1 MSGTSSAKGATSDES
16 GAKRRGTAK
25 DEEMCAK
32 RLQGLKT
39 HCGASQGIARK
50 EHMTKRQKS
59 IMPGDTAERCY
70 LCKKHGRLDV
80 HHCLHGRNRRAAD
93 EMGLTVHLCGEC
105 HRRLHDK
112 GEHDRELEAL
122 AQETYEELHDHGAWM
137 ERVGKNFTEV
147 DG

>member
-1 MSGTSSAKGATSDES
+1 MG
-16 GAKRRGTAK
+16 
-25 DEEMCAK
+25 
-32 RLQGLKT
+32 
-39 HCGASQGIARK
+39 
-50 EHMTKRQKS
+50 KRQKS
-59 IMPGDTAERCY
+59 IMPGDTAEWCY
-70 LCKKHGRLDV
+70 LCSRHGRLEV

-122 AQETYEELHDHGAWM
+122 AQETYEGLHGHAAWM
-137 ERVGKNFTEV
+137 ARVGKNFAEV

>member
-1 MSGTSSAKGATSDES
+1 
-16 GAKRRGTAK
+16 
-25 DEEMCAK
+25 
-32 RLQGLKT
+32 
-39 HCGASQGIARK
+39 
-50 EHMTKRQKS
+50 MTKRQKS

-70 LCKKHGRLDV
+70 LCRKRGRLEV

-105 HRRLHDK
+105 HRRLHDR

-122 AQETYEELHDHGAWM
+122 AQETYEELYGHGAWM
-137 ERVGKNFTEV
+137 ARVGKNFTEV

>member
-1 MSGTSSAKGATSDES
+1 MA
-16 GAKRRGTAK
+16 
-25 DEEMCAK
+25 
-32 RLQGLKT
+32 
-39 HCGASQGIARK
+39 
-50 EHMTKRQKS
+50 KRQKS

-70 LCKKHGRLDV
+70 LCSRRGRLEV

-122 AQETYEELHDHGAWM
+122 AQEAYEALHGHDAWM
-137 ERVGKNFTEV
+137 ERVGKNFAEV

>member
-1 MSGTSSAKGATSDES
+1 M
-16 GAKRRGTAK
+16 AKRQ
-25 DEEMCAK
+25 E
-32 RLQGLKT
+32 
-39 HCGASQGIARK
+39 
-50 EHMTKRQKS
+50 S

-70 LCKKHGRLDV
+70 LCSRHGRLEV

-93 EMGLTVHLCGEC
+93 EMGLTVYLCGEC

-122 AQETYEELHDHGAWM
+122 AQETYEELYGHGAWM
-137 ERVGKNFTEV
+137 ARVGKNFTEV